1 MKYKRIYAALLACSV
16 LLCGCKQH
24 TEIAVP
30 PETTAII
37 EGQQHQTTT
46 ETQTPSPLSAVVRS
60 EHFPKPEGLNWISQ
74 FQKSDGGIICFGSET
89 GSMNTHL
96 LRYTEDLSD
105 YTDTIIVRQAPYD
118 GYYHAGCIYALHE
131 GKLYGLT
138 VMENHSNLPPY
149 EEGMEDYDWDT
160 YNATWESDYYLCT
173 YAEDGTIISATPIEG
188 LEDYRRNGYDMFSS
202 LYVDE
207 HGAYIVL
214 VDGRILR
221 VAQDGTFDVL
231 DPPRIDAEILDGMG
245 GRIFRDANGRIVCKQ
260 NFYCSKNANSYEMM
274 QLTEFDTKT
283 GTFSEPFFSVELS
296 GEMSSAWVEPG
307 FGEYPLI
314 VSGDE
319 QVIGIKADGTEE
331 TLIDW
336 RASDLMNMNVF
347 PLEDGTFLGSGYDE
361 EGSQIL
367 CRLTRKTIAE
377 VEAVEEEVLT
387 LGILY
392 SESAMSDFVR
402 TFNQEH
408 DGMKVNIVSYADEEG
423 YWDLDKFKMDIISG
437 DAPDIII
444 THENHEA
451 VRQLGKRG
459 AFLDLNPFLQTTPD
473 MNPEIILPNIL
484 EAMTAENGAV
494 YSLPNGFAVA
504 TAAVKT
510 KFCDKEHWTVDD
522 LMALY
527 DGATTDQLKWHS
539 QDDMLRILL
548 YGTDFTDEESG
559 KCSFDSPEFKQIL
572 ELCGR
577 FTVEVP
583 EPPKD
588 YDDPDATAKFE
599 KYHYD
604 SFMRYQRDEDLMY
617 GFGLSGRQ
625 NTAAGGYS
633 YARYGTLADDMTL
646 VGYPSDNGEGGRI
659 QFMSEI
665 SISSACEHPD
675 LAWEFVKYYL
685 LAEDGYGTFSY
696 GYSILE
702 ERFEEQLDDEMY
714 IKNFEDVRSDL
725 EYYEDDGMKIYPLTQ
740 EERDYV
746 EAYIRSCET
755 VLSMSEEIINIVSE
769 EAEMYFAGDIS
780 VDEAARRIQSR
791 AEIYI
796 SEQS

>member
-1 MKYKRIYAALLACSV
+1 MNHKRICAALLACSV

-24 TEIAVP
+24 TEVAVP

-37 EGQQHQTTT
+37 EGQQLQTTT
-46 ETQTPSPLSAVVRS
+46 ETQTSPLTAVVRS
-60 EHFPKPEGLNWISQ
+60 ERIPKPEGMHWLSQ
-74 FQKSDGGIICFGSET
+74 LQRTDDGITCFGSGLE
-89 GSMNTHL
+89 SLNTHL
-96 LRYTEDLSD
+96 IRYTDDLSD
-105 YTDTIIVRQAPYD
+105 YTVTTIVRQAPYD
-118 GYYHAGCIYALHE
+118 GYYNVGTIYALHD
-131 GKLYGLT
+131 GQLYGLS
-138 VMENHSNLPPY
+138 VMENHSNLPPV
-149 EEGMEDYDWDT
+149 EEADEHFDWDT

-173 YAEDGTIISATPIEG
+173 YADDGTITSATPIEG
-188 LEDYRRNGYDMFSS
+188 LEDYQKNGYDQISS
-202 LYVDE
+202 LYADDNGV
-207 HGAYIVL
+207 YIVL
-214 VDGRILR
+214 TDGRILR
-221 VAQDGTFDVL
+221 VEQDGSLDVIK
-231 DPPRIDAEILDGMG
+231 PPQTGGEILDGMG
-245 GRIFRDANGRIVCKQ
+245 GRIFRDTNGRTICMQ
-260 NFYCSKNANSYEMM
+260 TFYCSRNGNSYEMM
-274 QLTEFDTKT
+274 QLTEFDSET
-283 GTFSEPFFSVELS
+283 GTFSEPFFSVDLS
-296 GEMSSAWVEPG
+296 GAMSRAWAEPG
-307 FGEYPLI
+307 FGEYRVI
-314 VSGDE
+314 VSMEDK
-319 QVIGIKADGTEE
+319 VIGLKADGTEE

-336 RASDLMNMNVF
+336 NASDMMGMTVF
-347 PLEDGTFLGSGYDE
+347 PLEDGTFLATGYDE
-361 EGSQIL
+361 NGSQIL
-367 CRLTRKTIAE
+367 YRLTRKTVAE
-377 VEAVEEEVLT
+377 VESVEKQELT
-387 LGILY
+387 VGILY
-392 SESAMSDFVR
+392 SESALSDFVR
-402 TFNQEH
+402 TFNREH
-408 DGMKVNIVSYADEEG
+408 DEMKVNIVSYADEEG
-423 YWDLDKFKMDIISG
+423 YWDLDKFKLDIISG

-444 THENHEA
+444 IHENHEA

-539 QDDMLRILL
+539 QDDMLRMLL
-548 YGTDFTDEESG
+548 YGTDFTDEENG

-588 YDDPDATAKFE
+588 YNDPDAMVKFE

-604 SFMRYQRDEDLMY
+604 LFRRYQRDEDLMLT
-617 GFGLSGRQ
+617 FGLTGRQ
-625 NTAAGGYS
+625 NSPAGSYS
-633 YARYGTLADDMTL
+633 YARYLDLGEDMTL

-685 LAEDGYGTFSY
+685 QSEDIY

-740 EERDYV
+740 AERDYV
-746 EAYIRSCET
+746 EEYIRSCET